1 MNPDGRRISFG
12 RLVVCMLVLSMF
24 VYLAMSEGTKEG
36 ALMADCVEGKLH
48 SLNQYMS
55 DRDAAYRIA
64 VSTCSRYNQGG
75 IIKIPLDEK

>member
-1 MNPDGRRISFG
+1 MNPGDRRVSFG
-12 RLVVCMLVLSMF
+12 RLVVCVLVLSLF
-24 VYLAMSEGTKEG
+24 VYLAMSEGAKEG

-64 VSTCSRYNQGG
+64 VSTCSRYNQDGV
-75 IIKIPLDEK
+75 IKIPLDKK